1 MADLK
6 TDYQDDVL
14 DTTQNTNRVF
24 NIKDS
29 NGNTIY
35 SNVSL
40 EDVTAYLQEG
50 DGYGAT
56 EINETNR
63 VINGIRSHIGMIIQS
78 TTLDTEEKVIAIYG
92 GTSWEKIE
100 GRLLIGA
107 NSTYG
112 VGTTGGSATHT
123 LTVNEMPSHNHGGAT
138 GAMSAHATHNHW
150 VMYVDGRRVI
160 LDPHQGNTYVDY
172 LGNRGEINGN
182 ADTAM
187 RTSESN
193 LNHVHAIGA
202 QGGGQAFSTMPPYKA
217 VYIWE
222 RTA

>member
-1 MADLK
+1 MAELK

-78 TTLDTEEKVIAIYG
+78 TTLDTEEKVKAIYG

-107 NSTYG
+107 NSTYE

-123 LTVNEMPSHNHGGAT
+123 LTVNEMPSHNHGGLTNTT
-138 GAMSAHATHNHW
+138 GNHAHDVYSDSA
-150 VMYVDGRRVI
+150 I
-160 LDPHQGNTYVDY
+160 LVNIGGTIHVGSGGGTVNASGSSHIYTNTMGDHSHT
-172 LGNRGEINGN
+172 I
-182 ADTAM
+182 T
-187 RTSESN
+187 
-193 LNHVHAIGA
+193 A
-202 QGGGQAFSTMPPYKA
+202 QGGGQAFNIMPPYKA